1 MVHLL
6 ASKIS
11 PDRLPESGAYLVK
24 GENIM
29 NKKES
34 ILNGQTAL
42 GIELG
47 STRIKGVLIDL
58 NGQVLAVGIHDWEN
72 SFINNIWTYGIEEIH
87 EGLRNCYRS
96 LRQEVERK
104 YDIKLRKI
112 GSIGISAMMHG
123 YMALDKEGNQI
134 APFQTWRNTNTQ
146 DAADELTDLFQFNI
160 PLRWSVAHL
169 YQRILDQEEHVR
181 GLAYVSTLSGYIH
194 WKLTGEK
201 VIGVGDAAGMFPID
215 SDTCDYDEEMVQK
228 FNRLIEKYEYR
239 WKLRD
244 IFPKVL
250 VAGEQA
256 GFLTKEGAAFLDETG
271 DLEFGIPMCPPEG
284 DAGTGM
290 TATNSVAPRTGNVS
304 AGTSIFAMIVLEKQL
319 RKIYR
324 EIDMVTTPSGFPCA
338 MSHANNGTSD
348 LNAWVGIFEEFANL
362 MGYQTDTGELFTK
375 LYTNSLNGDP
385 DCGGLLAYG
394 YYSGENITMINEG
407 RLAFFRTPESHFTLA
422 NFMRTHL
429 YTSLGAVKMGLDILM
444 EDEKVK
450 VDRIMGHGGLFK
462 TKNVGQ
468 KYLAAAVGAPVT
480 VMDTASEGGA
490 WGIAL
495 LAAYLIDKTK
505 DERLEDYLENR
516 IFGNLAGDTVQPC
529 EEDKKGFDIFMTRY
543 KAGLEI
549 EKKAIEVINW

>member
-1 MVHLL
+1 
-6 ASKIS
+6 
-11 PDRLPESGAYLVK
+11 
-24 GENIM
+24 M
-29 NKKES
+29 NEKDS
-34 ILNGQTAL
+34 ILNGKTAL

-58 NGQVLAVGIHDWEN
+58 SGKVLAVGIYDWEN
-72 SFINNIWTYGIEEIH
+72 SFINNIWTYSVEEIH
-87 EGLRNCYRS
+87 AGVRGCYHS
-96 LRQEVERK
+96 LYEEVEKK
-104 YDIKLRKI
+104 YGIKLQKI
-112 GSIGISAMMHG
+112 GSIGVSAMMHG
-123 YMALDKEGNQI
+123 YMALDKDGNQI

-146 DAADELTDLFQFNI
+146 EAADELTELFKFNI

-169 YQRILDQEEHVR
+169 YQRILDQEEHVKR
-181 GLAYVSTLSGYIH
+181 LAYVSTLSAYIH

-215 SDTCDYDEEMVQK
+215 SDTCDYDEKMVQK
-228 FNRLIEKYEYR
+228 FDDLTAKYGYD

-250 VAGEQA
+250 VAGEA
-256 GFLTKEGAAFLDETG
+256 ADVLTKEGAGFLDETG
-271 DLEFGIPMCPPEG
+271 NLEAGIPMCPPEG

-304 AGTSIFAMIVLEKQL
+304 AGTSTFAMIVLEKQL
-319 RKIYR
+319 SKVYR

-348 LNAWVGIFEEFANL
+348 LNVWVGLFGEFAKL
-362 MGYQTDTGELFTK
+362 MGYSVDMGELYSK
-375 LYTNSLNGDP
+375 LYTNSLEGDA

-407 RLAFFRTPESHFTLA
+407 RLAFLRTPESRFNLA
-422 NFMRTHL
+422 NFMKAHL

-450 VDRIMGHGGLFK
+450 VERIMGHGGFFK
-462 TKNVGQ
+462 TKGVGQ
-468 KYLAAAVGAPVT
+468 RYLAAAVGAPVT

-495 LAAYLIDKTK
+495 LAAYLIDKK
-505 DERLEDYLENR
+505 EGEKLEDYLENR
-516 IFGNLAGDTVQPC
+516 IFGELAGETIAPC
-529 EEDKKGFDIFMTRY
+529 EEDKKGFDIFMERY
-543 KAGLEI
+543 KAGLAI
-549 EKKAIEVINW
+549 EKKAIEVMKW